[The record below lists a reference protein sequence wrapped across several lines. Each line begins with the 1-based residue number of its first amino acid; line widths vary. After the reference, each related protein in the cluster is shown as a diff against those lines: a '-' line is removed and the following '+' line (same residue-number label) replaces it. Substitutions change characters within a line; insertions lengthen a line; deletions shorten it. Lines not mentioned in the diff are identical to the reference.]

1 MTRFRTALIC
11 GAVFGLCL
19 EAGTV
24 PADNPYKGIVERNLF
39 GLKDPPPPP
48 DPAEV
53 NKPQPSKIILTG
65 ITDILGRKQ
74 ALMKIPAAPAK
85 PGETPKGEQSFI
97 LTVGQREGDIEVLE
111 IDPVAG
117 MVKVRNAGVVEELNF
132 EKNGPKL
139 AGTPAPGAP
148 AAPGVPGIPMP
159 PPVATASASPSA
171 TPASLAPGTTF
182 TAAGLRSIPT
192 RSVRTSG
199 SASQPAQPAYGAAY
213 GATTYG
219 APAAVGATA
228 GAPAAGTL
236 NAGSLLAPVSTPKL
250 QPNWPPERVMT
261 PEEHDILVEA
271 QRLEKANDP
280 NWPPLPPT
288 SLSQLQQQ
296 EQLQQQQRQ
305 QQLQQQ
311 QQQPQVPRPPGMPQ
325 F

>member
-1 MTRFRTALIC
+1 LCLKT
-11 GAVFGLCL
+11 GAVPG
-19 EAGTV
+19 
-24 PADNPYKGIVERNLF
+24 DNPYKGIVERNLF

-48 DPAEV
+48 SPAEL

-74 ALMKIPAAPAK
+74 ALMKVPAAPAK

-97 LTVGQREGDIEVLE
+97 LTIGQREGEIEVLE

-117 MVKVRNAGVVEELNF
+117 MVKVRNAGVVEELTF

-139 AGTPAPGAP
+139 ASAPAPGAP
-148 AAPGVPGIPMP
+148 AAPGAPGIPMP
-159 PPVATASASPSA
+159 LVGGTASATPVGGSA
-171 TPASLAPGTTF
+171 SIAPGTPF

-199 SASQPAQPAYGAAY
+199 TDTQPPQPAYGASY
-213 GATTYG
+213 GATYG
-219 APAAVGATA
+219 ATVAPGATA
-228 GAPAAGTL
+228 GTTAAGAL
-236 NAGSLLAPVSTPKL
+236 NAGSLLAPASTPKL
-250 QPNWPPERVMT
+250 QPNWPPERNLT

-271 QRLEKANDP
+271 QRLQKANDP

-296 EQLQQQQRQ
+296 EQQQQQQ
-305 QQLQQQ
+305 VQQQQ

>member
-1 MTRFRTALIC
+1 MTRLGTALIC
-11 GAVFGLCL
+11 GAAAFGLCL
-19 EAGTV
+19 KAGAV

-117 MVKVRNAGVVEELNF
+117 MVKVRNAGVVEELTF
-132 EKNGPKL
+132 DKNGPKL
-139 AGTPAPGAP
+139 PSTPAPGAP
-148 AAPGVPGIPMP
+148 AVAGVPGIPMP
-159 PPVATASASPSA
+159 RPVATASASPSA

-192 RSVRTSG
+192 RSVRTTG

-219 APAAVGATA
+219 APAAAGTVPGTTAT
-228 GAPAAGTL
+228 GTL

-250 QPNWPPERVMT
+250 QPNWPPEPNLSPAEQEVL
-261 PEEHDILVEA
+261 IEA
-271 QRLEKANDP
+271 QRQANANNP
-280 NWPPLPPT
+280 NFPPLPPT
-288 SLSQLQQQ
+288 TLGSQI
-296 EQLQQQQRQ
+296 QRE
-305 QQLQQQ
+305 
-311 QQQPQVPRPPGMPQ
+311 QQQPQQQSQQAQQPQIPRPPGMPQ

>member
-1 MTRFRTALIC
+1 MTRLGTALIC
-11 GAVFGLCL
+11 GAAAFGLCL
-19 EAGTV
+19 KAGAV

-48 DPAEV
+48 NPAEV

-97 LTVGQREGDIEVLE
+97 LTIGQREGDIEVLE
-111 IDPVAG
+111 IDQVAG
-117 MVKVRNAGVVEELNF
+117 MVKVRNAGVVEELTF
-132 EKNGPKL
+132 DKNGPKL
-139 AGTPAPGAP
+139 PSTPAPGAP
-148 AAPGVPGIPMP
+148 AVAGVPGIPMP
-159 PPVATASASPSA
+159 RPVATASATRSA

-192 RSVRTSG
+192 RSVRTTG

-213 GATTYG
+213 GATTDG
-219 APAAVGATA
+219 APAASGTVPGTTAT
-228 GAPAAGTL
+228 GTL

-250 QPNWPPERVMT
+250 QPNWPPEPNLSPAEQEVL
-261 PEEHDILVEA
+261 IEA
-271 QRLEKANDP
+271 QRQANANNP
-280 NWPPLPPT
+280 SFPPLPPT
-288 SLSQLQQQ
+288 TLGSQI
-296 EQLQQQQRQ
+296 QRE
-305 QQLQQQ
+305 
-311 QQQPQVPRPPGMPQ
+311 QQQPQQQSQQAQQPQIPRPPGMPQ

>member
-1 MTRFRTALIC
+1 MTRLGTALIC
-11 GAVFGLCL
+11 GAAAFGLCL
-19 EAGTV
+19 KAGAV

-159 PPVATASASPSA
+159 SPVATASASPSA
-171 TPASLAPGTTF
+171 TPAGLAPGTTF

-192 RSVRTSG
+192 RSVRTTG

-219 APAAVGATA
+219 APAE
-228 GAPAAGTL
+228 AGTAPGTTATGTL
-236 NAGSLLAPVSTPKL
+236 SAGSLLAPVSTPKL
-250 QPNWPPERVMT
+250 QPNWPPEPNLSPV
-261 PEEHDILVEA
+261 EQEVLIEA
-271 QRLEKANDP
+271 QRQANANNP
-280 NWPPLPPT
+280 NFPPLPPT
-288 SLSQLQQQ
+288 TLGSQIQREQQQ
-296 EQLQQQQRQ
+296 A
-305 QQLQQQ
+305 
-311 QQQPQVPRPPGMPQ
+311 QQQPQQQPQQPQIPRPPGMPQ